1 VPHACDLSVVMPVY
15 NEAAAIEGVVRQ
27 WVGALDRLGID
38 YEVRIYNDGSRDD
51 TAARLDGLAPRVA
64 RLRVVH
70 HANRGHGPTILRGYA
85 EATGAWVF
93 QTDSDDEIPASAF
106 ADVWNQR
113 EHADIVLGVRS
124 GRTSDGVRRLL
135 SWGAAR
141 MVQLL
146 FGARV
151 SDVNVPFRLIRR
163 DALQRMLP
171 RIPPDTFAPNVIL
184 SGLTA
189 RDRLRVVEVPV
200 PAQPRA
206 TGQTSLLGWK
216 VIRAGARAAR
226 QTLTAARSERRRRRP
241 A

>member
-1 VPHACDLSVVMPVY
+1 MPVY

-27 WVGALDRLGID
+27 WTGALDSLGID
-38 YEVRIYNDGSRDD
+38 YELRIYNDGSRDE
-51 TAARLDGLAPRVA
+51 TAARLDALARQVT
-64 RLRVVH
+64 RMRVVH

-85 EATGAWVF
+85 EATGVWVF
-93 QTDSDDEIPASAF
+93 QTDSDDEIPARAF
-106 ADVWNQR
+106 PDVWAQR
-113 EHADIVLGVRS
+113 EQADIVLGVRT

-135 SWGAAR
+135 SRGAAS
-141 MVQLL
+141 MVRLL

-151 SDVNVPFRLIRR
+151 RDVNVPFRLVRR

-171 RIPPDTFAPNVIL
+171 RIPPDTFAPNVIM

-189 RDRLRVVEVPV
+189 RDGLRVVEVPV

-216 VIRAGARAAR
+216 VIKAGSRAAR
-226 QTLTAARSERRRRRP
+226 QTLAAALSERGRRTS